1 MDIFDPVRAH
11 ETPYAAYARI
21 TAHLTLVGISTDWLF
36 PPEDVRSLAAI
47 IQAAGTHCDYREMAS
62 NHGHDAFLAERDPL
76 VRLATRRKAAATHCD
91 YREMASN
98 HGHDAFLAEPDQLV
112 RLLTPVFE

>member
-11 ETPYAAYARI
+11 ESPYAAYARI

-47 IQAAGTHCDYREMAS
+47 IRAAGAR
-62 NHGHDAFLAERDPL
+62 
-76 VRLATRRKAAATHCD
+76 CD

-98 HGHDAFLAEPDQLV
+98 HGHDAFLAEPDTLV

>member
-11 ETPYAAYARI
+11 EMPYAAYARI

-47 IQAAGTHCDYREMAS
+47 IRAAGTR
-62 NHGHDAFLAERDPL
+62 
-76 VRLATRRKAAATHCD
+76 CD

-98 HGHDAFLAEPDQLV
+98 HGHDAFLAEPDTLV
-112 RLLTPVFE
+112 RILTPVFE

>member
-11 ETPYAAYARI
+11 EMPYAAYARI

-47 IQAAGTHCDYREMAS
+47 IRAAGAR
-62 NHGHDAFLAERDPL
+62 
-76 VRLATRRKAAATHCD
+76 CD

-98 HGHDAFLAEPDQLV
+98 HGHDAFLAEPDTLV
-112 RLLTPVFE
+112 RILTPSSTSSMMVADRCTPLRN

>member
-1 MDIFDPVRAH
+1 MREKRFSVEQMIGVLKQAQVD
-11 ETPYAAYARI
+11 
-21 TAHLTLVGISTDWLF
+21 TD
-36 PPEDVRSLAAI
+36 VTQ
-47 IQAAGTHCDYREMAS
+47 IQLR
-62 NHGHDAFLAERDPL
+62 HGNGEGEGA
-76 VRLATRRKAAATHCD
+76 HCD